1 MAGKLI
7 RVLPQYNAAS
17 IDMWLVTHEEL
28 RYSARIRTTFDFIA
42 ARVLADAEL
51 FERGTRQ

>member
-1 MAGKLI
+1 
-7 RVLPQYNAAS
+7 
-17 IDMWLVTHEEL
+17 MWLVTHEEL

-51 FERGTRQ
+51 FEWGTRQQ